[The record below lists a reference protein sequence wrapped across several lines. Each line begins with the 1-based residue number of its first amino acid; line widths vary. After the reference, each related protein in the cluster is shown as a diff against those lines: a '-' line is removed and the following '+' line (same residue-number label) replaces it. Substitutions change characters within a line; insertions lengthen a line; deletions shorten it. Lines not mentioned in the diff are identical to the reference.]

1 MEVIIFLFCF
11 TLHNIEEAI
20 WAVEWKTKTMPNSRI
35 KPNQNLFNYALL
47 GVTILA
53 YLASGLHLLY
63 PDNEY
68 FEYAFIGG
76 VGFMLFNAVM
86 PHLILTIVYKKLCPG
101 VLTGC
106 FLIIPFNIII
116 LNNAVNSGLEIIEIF
131 IATAIVAVILIAI
144 FLIAVLAKKIFK
156 INAH

>member
-1 MEVIIFLFCF
+1 MEAIIFMFCF
-11 TLHNIEEAI
+11 TLHNIEEALWGI
-20 WAVEWKTKTMPNSRI
+20 EWKNQTMPNSRI
-35 KPNQNLFNYALL
+35 KANQNLFNYALL

-53 YLASGLHLLY
+53 YLVSGLHLLY

-116 LNNAVNSGLEIIEIF
+116 LNNAINNGLKIIEI
-131 IATAIVAVILIAI
+131 IVATIIVAAIVLTI
-144 FLIAVLAKKIFK
+144 FLIAILTKRIFK
-156 INAH
+156 INAP